1 MIRFHLPDMTCRHCE
16 RSVTEAVHQVEPGAD
31 VKIDLDTHM
40 LAIQT
45 ERSPAD
51 FVSALVAAG
60 YPPAD
65 ASA

>member
-1 MIRFHLPDMTCRHCE
+1 MIKFHLPDMTCKHCE
-16 RSVTEAVHQVEPGAD
+16 RSVTEAVQQVEPGVG
-31 VKIDLDTHM
+31 VKIDLDTRM
-40 LAIQT
+40 LAIDT
-45 ERSPAD
+45 HREPAS

>member
-1 MIRFHLPDMTCRHCE
+1 MIKFHLPDMTCKHCE
-16 RSVTEAVHQVEPGAD
+16 RSVTEAVQQVEPGVG

-40 LAIQT
+40 VAINT
-45 ERSPAD
+45 NREPAA